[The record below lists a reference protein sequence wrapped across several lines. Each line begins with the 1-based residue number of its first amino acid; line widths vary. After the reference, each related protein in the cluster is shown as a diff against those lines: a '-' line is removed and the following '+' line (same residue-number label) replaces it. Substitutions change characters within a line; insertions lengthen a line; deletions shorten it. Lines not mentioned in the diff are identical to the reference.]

1 MNTNQNLLDLI
12 NKPEES
18 LKENKKLYEFFVQ
31 LITESIHLYNVL
43 PFEERTTINNEYGY
57 VALHPIFHVT
67 EAQMLMQNLF
77 LPQQFNHSTRI
88 KTLTER
94 YKKMLDLYI
103 RGKQSGKIKDT
114 YSLESSAQRKTN
126 LLQSI
131 MPFGYP
137 MKVNSFVMAGPSRV
151 PVIVTIKD
159 NQKKEDEND
168 EIMDS
173 FKKMMADS
181 ETSYNNKA
189 PPVTIPA
196 FVPPPSSSPSPTVPP
211 APKLNTNNK
220 YHFMN
225 NLSATSS
232 EDVNP
237 NSSNSTDSSEGSI
250 VKLSGGSIKKYYF
263 RKLYK

>member
-103 RGKQSGKIKDT
+103 RGKQYGKIKDT

-196 FVPPPSSSPSPTVPP
+196 FVPPPSPTVPP
-211 APKLNTNNK
+211 ASKLKIDNK

-237 NSSNSTDSSEGSI
+237 KSSNSTDSSEGSI